1 MATTLSISEAR
12 EQLTRLP
19 DELARSHEA
28 VTVTRRNEPVLAI
41 LPWELY
47 DAILETLEV
56 MGDADLLAAL
66 RQGIRDVAEGRTLSL
81 DELEA
86 ELG

>member
-1 MATTLSISEAR
+1 MSNTLSISEAR
-12 EQLTRLP
+12 ERLTRLP
-19 DELARSHEA
+19 DELAESKEA

-47 DAILETLEV
+47 ETIMETLDV
-56 MGDADLLAAL
+56 MGDAELMVAL
-66 RQGIRDVAEGRTLSL
+66 RQSIRDVAEGNTLSL
-81 DELEA
+81 EELEA